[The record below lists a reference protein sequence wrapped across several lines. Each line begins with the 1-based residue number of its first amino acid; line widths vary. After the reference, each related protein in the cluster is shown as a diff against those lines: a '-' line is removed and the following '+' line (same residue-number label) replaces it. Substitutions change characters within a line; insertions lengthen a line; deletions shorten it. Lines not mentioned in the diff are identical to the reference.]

1 MLSPAVSNLLSYST
15 WGKLVEAYFKLSISN
30 LWYGNVIW
38 RHKDTFYQVQQS
50 TVKYSSYFQ
59 AADWKKKWVD
69 MWFFVSRSCIIL
81 YRIMKFQTPKLE
93 KKYNIFNNFWRFFFF
108 FLVEVVSELTQLK
121 HKTVA
126 WNKMKSNFI
135 KVFSFF

>member
-1 MLSPAVSNLLSYST
+1 MLSPAVSILLSYST
-15 WGKLVEAYFKLSISN
+15 WGKLVEAYFKLSISD

-59 AADWKKKWVD
+59 AADWKKNGLICDFLFPEV
-69 MWFFVSRSCIIL
+69 VSFYTELWNFKHRSWKKSTIFLIL
-81 YRIMKFQTPKLE
+81 FDV
-93 KKYNIFNNFWRFFFF
+93 FFFC
-108 FLVEVVSELTQLK
+108 LVEVVFELTQLK